1 MRNINHTAIS
11 AAIISMS
18 PAQLQELGAAAPT
31 PDNVQ
36 LKLAMYADFQAV
48 VQSESAEWHIDMLT
62 AAAQLSDEERVAADM
77 ASIAAIMG
85 RLNVEPVP
93 MTKRPRLSLLT
104 FAESD
109 VAAVRALRRV
119 RALLDVTP
127 DTLSKKVDAEKA
139 RIAAR
144 RVEFTAQSTTSS
156 AADPVVKFA
165 ETVVNL
171 AKAQKL
177 NAAQLRSALTLIGKE
192 FAKIGKAQ

>member
-11 AAIISMS
+11 AAIISMT

-36 LKLAMYADFQAV
+36 LKLAMYADYQAA

-62 AAAQLSDEERVAADM
+62 AAAQLSDDERVAADM

-144 RVEFTAQSTTSS
+144 RVEFTAQTTTSS
-156 AADPVVKFA
+156 AADPVAKFA

-177 NAAQLRSALTLIGKE
+177 NAAQLRSALSLIGKE